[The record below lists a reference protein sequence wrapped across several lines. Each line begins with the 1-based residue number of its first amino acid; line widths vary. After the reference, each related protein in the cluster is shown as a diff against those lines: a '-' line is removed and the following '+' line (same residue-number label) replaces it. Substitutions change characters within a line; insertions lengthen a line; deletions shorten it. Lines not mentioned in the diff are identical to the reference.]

1 VFQNSIVIAV
11 FSNENVIL
19 LFSGRFK
26 MNLKKGKKT
35 MFGSTGAGMVQV
47 LMALVFVSLVVALV
61 MPASASVPDEIKSKQ
76 GNVFATSTSVI
87 SRYLPPSAEPNSTL
101 EVTIS
106 SSLSSIGLQLVETFP
121 QEFTFINFTYSG
133 ATNVDLDR
141 SNNTLTF
148 TVIDLSI
155 PDGFTITY
163 YLKAPSTEGTYQ
175 FFGTYQALGGN
186 LTPLG
191 GNDTVVVMA
200 APQTGETVPDSVN
213 DTLEQLVSKYNPSFD
228 WKTQTPSKNDV
239 TQAVINAVMQYFT
252 TSDDATRQEIVG
264 DVVQLVMLYFSLGS

>member
-1 VFQNSIVIAV
+1 MFQNPIVIAV

-26 MNLKKGKKT
+26 MNLKKEKKT
-35 MFGSTGAGMVQV
+35 MFGSTGAGMVRV
-47 LMALVFVSLVVALV
+47 LMALVFAFLVVALV

-87 SRYLPPSAEPNSTL
+87 SRYLPPSVEPNSTI

-200 APQTGETVPDSVN
+200 APQTGETVPDSIN

>member
-1 VFQNSIVIAV
+1 MFQNSIVIAV

-26 MNLKKGKKT
+26 MNLKKEKKT
-35 MFGSTGAGMVQV
+35 MFDCTGAGMVRV
-47 LMALVFVSLVVALV
+47 LMALVFAFLMVALV

-76 GNVFATSTSVI
+76 GNGFATSTSVI

-101 EVTIS
+101 KVTIS

-163 YLKAPSTEGTYQ
+163 YLKAPSTVGTYQ
-175 FFGTYQALGGN
+175 FFGTYQTLGGS

-200 APQTGETVPDSVN
+200 TPQTGETVPDSVN

-228 WKTQTPSKNDV
+228 WKTQIPSKDDV
-239 TQAVINAVMQYFT
+239 TQAVINAVAQYFT
-252 TSDDATRQEIVG
+252 AFDDATKQDIFS
-264 DVVQLVMLYFSLGS
+264 DVVQLVMLYFNLGS